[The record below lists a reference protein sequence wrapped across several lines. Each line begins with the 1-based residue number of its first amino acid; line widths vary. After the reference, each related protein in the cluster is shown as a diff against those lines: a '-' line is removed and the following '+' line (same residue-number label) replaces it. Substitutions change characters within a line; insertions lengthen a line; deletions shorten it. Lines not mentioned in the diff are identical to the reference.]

1 VKKPVDSSVGAI
13 DHQRNPLLLKHLLP
27 ADIARLM
34 RDKPQLIIP
43 VGTTEQH
50 GPHLPLGCDTT
61 IVERL
66 SDDLS
71 REFGVLRAP
80 TLEYGVNAATMKPFP
95 GAASISG
102 KTLHRVMNDLI
113 GSWEAGG
120 FEQFVIITAH
130 SQEPHQE
137 ALCTIHTRH
146 ATVRTVDIFGVP
158 LAGLSADAD
167 IPCHGG
173 ELDTSLLLY
182 VDADLVDLERAI
194 DYSPSNDVIRRYNRG
209 SSAAIPKDCPGSLG
223 HPGLAATEK
232 GERLYHYIYE
242 RIATRVF
249 GRGTENK
256 QPQIDPTGTK
266 CDDGAPPAA

>member
-1 VKKPVDSSVGAI
+1 MEDLGE
-13 DHQRNPLLLKHLLP
+13 HQRKPLLLKYLLP
-27 ADIARLM
+27 SEVAAHISQDPR
-34 RDKPQLIIP
+34 LIIP

-80 TLEYGVNAATMKPFP
+80 TIEYGVNAATVLPSP
-95 GAASISG
+95 GAATLSG

-120 FEQFVIITAH
+120 FKQFVIVTAH
-130 SQEPHQE
+130 GQEPHQE
-137 ALCTIHTRH
+137 ALCTIHTRQ
-146 ATVRTVDIFGVP
+146 ATVRTVDIFAAP
-158 LAGLSADAD
+158 LEGLSEDANL
-167 IPCHGG
+167 PSHGG

-182 VDADLVDLERAI
+182 IDAELVRLDRAVD
-194 DYSPSNDVIRRYNRG
+194 YTPSRTTIRRYSRG
-209 SSAAIPKDCPGSLG
+209 SMAAIPKDSPGSLG
-223 HPGLAATEK
+223 HPQKASTEK
-232 GERLYHYIYE
+232 GERLYFYIYD

-249 GRGTENK
+249 GRATGTE
-256 QPQIDPTGTK
+256 
-266 CDDGAPPAA
+266 

>member
-1 VKKPVDSSVGAI
+1 MSAQGDSSAGPI
-13 DHQRNPLLLKHLLP
+13 EHQRNPLLLKHLPP
-27 ADIARLM
+27 ADINRLI
-34 RDKPQLIIP
+34 RSNPQLIIP

-95 GAASISG
+95 GAASLSG

-113 GSWEAGG
+113 GSWEASG

-158 LAGLSADAD
+158 FKGLSADAD
-167 IPCHGG
+167 LPCHGG
-173 ELDTSLLLY
+173 ELDTSLLLF
-182 VDADLVDLERAI
+182 VDANLVNLEHAVE
-194 DYSPSNDVIRRYNRG
+194 YSPSIDVIRRYNRG

-223 HPGLAATEK
+223 HPDLASPEK

-249 GRGTENK
+249 GRAPGNEQT
-256 QPQIDPTGTK
+256 QIDPT
-266 CDDGAPPAA
+266 

>member
-1 VKKPVDSSVGAI
+1 MKDPGE
-13 DHQRNPLLLKHLLP
+13 HQRNPLLLKYLAPPEIALHL
-27 ADIARLM
+27 R
-34 RDKPQLIIP
+34 RDPRLIIP

-71 REFGVLRAP
+71 REFSVLRAP
-80 TLEYGVNAATMKPFP
+80 TIEYGVNAASLVPSP
-95 GAASISG
+95 GAATLSG

-130 SQEPHQE
+130 GQEPHQE

-146 ATVRTVDIFGVP
+146 ATVRTVDIFAVP
-158 LAGLSADAD
+158 LEGLSADSEL
-167 IPCHGG
+167 PSHGG
-173 ELDTSLLLY
+173 ELDTSLLLF
-182 VDADLVDLERAI
+182 VDAELVDLERAI
-194 DYSPSNDVIRRYNRG
+194 DYSPSKVTIGRYNRG
-209 SSAAIPKDCPGSLG
+209 SSAGIPKDSPGSLG
-223 HPGLAATEK
+223 HPHMASTDK
-232 GERLYHYIYE
+232 GRRLYHYIYE

-249 GRGTENK
+249 GRVNRK
-256 QPQIDPTGTK
+256 
-266 CDDGAPPAA
+266 A

>member
-1 VKKPVDSSVGAI
+1 VKKPSDSSVGSI
-13 DHQRNPLLLKHLLP
+13 EHQRDPLLLKHLSPVEVALC
-27 ADIARLM
+27 M
-34 RDKPQLIIP
+34 RKNPQLIIP

-61 IVERL
+61 IVERMC
-66 SDDLS
+66 DDLS

-80 TLEYGVNAATMKPFP
+80 TLEYGVNAATMEPFP
-95 GAASISG
+95 GAASLSG

-113 GSWEAGG
+113 GSWEASG

-130 SQEPHQE
+130 GQEPHQE

-158 LAGLSADAD
+158 LKGLSGDSRV
-167 IPCHGG
+167 PCHGG
-173 ELDTSLLLY
+173 ELDTSLLLF
-182 VDADLVDLERAI
+182 VDAKLVNLDRAI
-194 DYSPSNDVIRRYNRG
+194 EYAPSDDVIRRYNRG

-223 HPGLAATEK
+223 HPGLASTKK

-249 GRGTENK
+249 GRATGNK
-256 QPQIDPTGTK
+256 QTLSDPT
-266 CDDGAPPAA
+266 

>member
-1 VKKPVDSSVGAI
+1 MKEPGNSSIGSAS
-13 DHQRNPLLLKHLLP
+13 HHGKPLLLKHLP
-27 ADIARLM
+27 PTDIVRTM
-34 RDKPQLIIP
+34 QGNPQLIIP

-95 GAASISG
+95 GTASLSG

-113 GSWEAGG
+113 GSWEASG

-130 SQEPHQE
+130 GQEPHQE

-158 LAGLSADAD
+158 LKGLTADAD
-167 IPCHGG
+167 VPCHGG
-173 ELDTSLLLY
+173 ELDTSLLLF
-182 VDADLVDLERAI
+182 VDSELVNLERAI
-194 DYSPSNDVIRRYNRG
+194 DYVPSSDVVRRYNRG
-209 SSAAIPKDCPGSLG
+209 SAAAIPKDCPGSLG
-223 HPGLAATEK
+223 HPRQASTEK
-232 GERLYHYIYE
+232 GERLYHYIYD

-249 GRGTENK
+249 GRATGNELSK
-256 QPQIDPTGTK
+256 VDPT
-266 CDDGAPPAA
+266 

>member
-1 VKKPVDSSVGAI
+1 MEKPPGSSDSSI
-13 DHQRNPLLLKHLLP
+13 EHQRNPLLLKYLP
-27 ADIARLM
+27 PSDVALHIR
-34 RDKPQLIIP
+34 RDPRLIIP

-80 TLEYGVNAATMKPFP
+80 TIEYGVNAATLLPFP
-95 GAASISG
+95 GAATLSG

-130 SQEPHQE
+130 GQEPHQE
-137 ALCTIHTRH
+137 ALCTIHTRR

-158 LAGLSADAD
+158 LDGLSADAEV
-167 IPCHGG
+167 PSHGG
-173 ELDTSLLLY
+173 ELDTSLLLF
-182 VDADLVDLERAI
+182 VDAKLVSLKRAV
-194 DYSPSNDVIRRYNRG
+194 DYSPSKNTVRRYNRG
-209 SSAAIPKDCPGSLG
+209 SSAAIPEDSPGSLG
-223 HPGLAATEK
+223 HPSLASTEK
-232 GERLYHYIYE
+232 GERLYLYIYE

-249 GRGTENK
+249 GRANGKE
-256 QPQIDPTGTK
+256 
-266 CDDGAPPAA
+266 

>member
-1 VKKPVDSSVGAI
+1 MEHLGE
-13 DHQRNPLLLKHLLP
+13 HQRNPLLLKYLLP
-27 ADIARLM
+27 SEVTSHIR
-34 RDKPQLIIP
+34 RDPRLIIP

-80 TLEYGVNAATMKPFP
+80 TIEYGVNAATMVPSP
-95 GAASISG
+95 GAATLSG

-130 SQEPHQE
+130 GQEPHQE
-137 ALCTIHTRH
+137 SLCTIHTRQ
-146 ATVRTVDIFGVP
+146 ATVRTVDIFAVP
-158 LAGLSADAD
+158 LEGLSADAD
-167 IPCHGG
+167 TPSHGG

-182 VDADLVDLERAI
+182 IDAELVKLERAI
-194 DYSPSNDVIRRYNRG
+194 DYAPSRTTIGRYNRG
-209 SSAAIPKDCPGSLG
+209 SSAAIPKESPGSLG
-223 HPGLAATEK
+223 HPSLASTEK
-232 GERLYHYIYE
+232 GQRLYCYIYE

-249 GRGTENK
+249 GRSTDNE
-256 QPQIDPTGTK
+256 
-266 CDDGAPPAA
+266 

>member
-1 VKKPVDSSVGAI
+1 MKKPGDSSAAPNE
-13 DHQRNPLLLKHLLP
+13 HQRNPLLLKNLP
-27 ADIARLM
+27 PAEIARIM
-34 RDKPQLIIP
+34 RNNPQLIIP

-50 GPHLPLGCDTT
+50 GPHLPLGCDTK

-80 TLEYGVNAATMKPFP
+80 TLEYGVNAATMKSFP
-95 GAASISG
+95 GSASLSG

-130 SQEPHQE
+130 GQEPHQE

-158 LAGLSADAD
+158 LKGLSADAD
-167 IPCHGG
+167 VPCHGG
-173 ELDTSLLLY
+173 ELDTSLLLF
-182 VDADLVDLERAI
+182 VDATLVNLERAI
-194 DYSPSNDVIRRYNRG
+194 EYAPSIDVIRRYNRG
-209 SSAAIPKDCPGSLG
+209 SVAAIPKDCPGSLG
-223 HPGLAATEK
+223 HPALASTEK

-249 GRGTENK
+249 GRATGNK
-256 QPQIDPTGTK
+256 QPLIDPT
-266 CDDGAPPAA
+266 

>member
-1 VKKPVDSSVGAI
+1 VKKPGDSTAGSI
-13 DHQRNPLLLKHLLP
+13 EHQRNPLLLKHLPP
-27 ADIARLM
+27 ADVSHYM
-34 RDKPQLIIP
+34 RNNPQLIIP

-61 IVERL
+61 IIERL

-71 REFGVLRAP
+71 REFGILRAP

-95 GAASISG
+95 GAASLSG

-113 GSWEAGG
+113 GSWEASG

-137 ALCTIHTRH
+137 ALCTIHARH
-146 ATVRTVDIFGVP
+146 ATVRTVDIFGLP
-158 LAGLSADAD
+158 FEGLSADAD
-167 IPCHGG
+167 VPCHGG
-173 ELDTSLLLY
+173 ELDTSLLLFI
-182 VDADLVDLERAI
+182 DAKLVNLDCAVEYA
-194 DYSPSNDVIRRYNRG
+194 PSKDVIRRYNRG
-209 SSAAIPKDCPGSLG
+209 SSAAIPQDCPGSLG
-223 HPGLAATEK
+223 HPGLASTEK

-249 GRGTENK
+249 GRA
-256 QPQIDPTGTK
+256 TGTK
-266 CDDGAPPAA
+266 QPLIDPP